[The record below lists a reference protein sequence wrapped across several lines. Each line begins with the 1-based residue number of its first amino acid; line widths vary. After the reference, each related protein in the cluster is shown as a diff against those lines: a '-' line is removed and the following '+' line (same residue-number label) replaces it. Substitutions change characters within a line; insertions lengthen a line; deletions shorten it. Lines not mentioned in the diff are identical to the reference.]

1 MVGEDCINGKYIK
14 KNKEMFKDDTCFEIY
29 IWLTSKK

>member
-14 KNKEMFKDDTCFEIY
+14 KNKEMFKDDTSFEIY
-29 IWLTSKK
+29 IWLTPKK

>member
-29 IWLTSKK
+29 MTDI

>member
-1 MVGEDCINGKYIK
+1 MGGKDCIDAKYIK

-29 IWLTSKK
+29 L